1 MKRCVDTRRMQK
13 DSDPTAKP
21 KDATKATEEQR
32 ELQDEL
38 DHRNDDPDAP
48 GGHQTRKQVADET

>member
-1 MKRCVDTRRMQK
+1 MEKEN
-13 DSDPTAKP
+13 DPPETP
-21 KDATKATEEQR
+21 KDARKTTEEQR

-38 DHRNDDPDAP
+38 DHQHDDPEAP

>member
-1 MKRCVDTRRMQK
+1 MEQ
-13 DSDPTAKP
+13 SNNPPPTP

-32 ELQDEL
+32 ELQDKL

-48 GGHQTRKQVADET
+48 GVHQTFKQVADET

>member
-1 MKRCVDTRRMQK
+1 MEQTRIPP
-13 DSDPTAKP
+13 PTP

-38 DHRNDDPDAP
+38 NHQNDDPQAP
-48 GGHQTRKQVADET
+48 GRHETRHQIADET

>member
-1 MKRCVDTRRMQK
+1 MEDRN
-13 DSDPTAKP
+13 DPPENP
-21 KDATKATEEQR
+21 KDARKATESQR

-38 DHRNDDPDAP
+38 DHQNDDPNAP